1 MRGELDMPQKTV
13 SIIGG
18 DLRQLTVARLLQNAG
33 FNVKLYGW
41 CEEMSSDFKIC
52 ESIDLAVK
60 SNILIFPVPM
70 CVGNNINAPFSEK
83 DLELDEILNNIPSK
97 SVVLG
102 GKIPKKVI
110 ENFNRQKIRYSD
122 YLNREELAVK
132 NALAT
137 AEGALE
143 IAMRETPITIHN
155 SKCVV
160 TGYGRIGKI
169 LAKMLRNLGAK
180 TTVAARRVEVRAE
193 AEIDG
198 FNAVDISKL
207 QDECINADIIF
218 NTVPALLFNER
229 ILSSMDKKTLLIDLA
244 SKPGGVDFDKAKEAN
259 VNVIWALS
267 LPGKVAPVTS
277 GKIIFETV
285 MNILNELEV

>member
-1 MRGELDMPQKTV
+1 MSQKTV

-18 DLRQLTVARLLQNAG
+18 DLRQLTVARLLKNAG
-33 FNVKLYGW
+33 FSVKLYGW
-41 CEEMSSDFKIC
+41 CEEMSSDFELC
-52 ESIDLAVK
+52 ESKDLAVK
-60 SNILIFPVPM
+60 SDILIFPMPM

-83 DLELDEILNNIPSK
+83 ELELDDVLNNIPSK
-97 SVVLG
+97 TVVLG
-102 GKIPKKVI
+102 GKIPKNVVESLEK
-110 ENFNRQKIRYSD
+110 QKITYSD

-160 TGYGRIGKI
+160 TGYGRIAKI
-169 LAKMLRNLGAK
+169 LSKMLRNLGAK

-207 QDECINADIIF
+207 KDECMTADIIF
-218 NTVPALLFNER
+218 NTVPALLFDEDV
-229 ILSSMDKKTLLIDLA
+229 LSAIDKKSILIDLA
-244 SKPGGVDFDKAKEAN
+244 SKPGGVDFDKAKKTN

-285 MNILNELEV
+285 MNILNELGV